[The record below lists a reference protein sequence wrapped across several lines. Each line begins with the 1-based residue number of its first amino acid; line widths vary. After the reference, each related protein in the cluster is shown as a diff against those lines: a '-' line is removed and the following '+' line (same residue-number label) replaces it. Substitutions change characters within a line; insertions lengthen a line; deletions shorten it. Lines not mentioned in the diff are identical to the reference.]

1 MSRSYLQPINNNIEK
16 VSRVSEVEQR
26 KEQCKEVEQ
35 QLEEAKGQPAAASPT
50 GPGGEWTGQQDPE
63 DQGTRTRTEA
73 SEADS
78 GTEQDRDRDAAAQE
92 RLADWTPQSKC
103 YFCVDGKLDSANHT
117 HGGLVSTPSKSPF
130 TFNDNLTIKTRELT
144 TSDRDIGV

>member
-26 KEQCKEVEQ
+26 KEQYKEVEQ

-50 GPGGEWTGQQDPE
+50 GPGGEETGRDPE

-73 SEADS
+73 SEADL
-78 GTEQDRDRDAAAQE
+78 GTELDRDRDAAAQE

-117 HGGLVSTPSKSPF
+117 HGGLVSTLSKLPSR
-130 TFNDNLTIKTRELT
+130 LMTILL
-144 TSDRDIGV
+144 